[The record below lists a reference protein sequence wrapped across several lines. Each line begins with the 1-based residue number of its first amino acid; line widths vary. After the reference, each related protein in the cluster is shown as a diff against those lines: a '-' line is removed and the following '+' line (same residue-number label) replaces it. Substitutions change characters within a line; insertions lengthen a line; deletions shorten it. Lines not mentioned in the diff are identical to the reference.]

1 MVPTKTFT
9 KSIFVLAS
17 LCNMVLV
24 QKILDVT
31 SKINSDT
38 SDEEVF
44 IQGSAVDLG
53 RHHVFPERSGC

>member
-1 MVPTKTFT
+1 
-9 KSIFVLAS
+9 
-17 LCNMVLV
+17 MVLV

-44 IQGSAVDLG
+44 IEGSAVDLG